1 MNPAISSATRLAKI
15 IDTDLSIPSFDNK
28 DRQLIPITVNSGAV
42 KSWRNEI
49 FPRMMEI
56 RSDAQVTY
64 KEIQR
69 YLDQAKFRDESQ
81 KRQSRIIEENLMNLE
96 REARSLR
103 NRVEEMRYTTPG
115 GDLDNAKEQ
124 ELKVLY
130 RDDIYPKQDKI
141 LKSLR
146 LKVDNE
152 IRSWNSIKAQAIY
165 NGE

>member
-115 GDLDNAKEQ
+115 GDLDSAKEQ